1 MPLVASVGLSAQS
14 VHEPDPD
21 ELPIERDDGVGL
33 KLGQGNVLG
42 VKRVRPSK
50 LAGDLPC
57 DVLKDAV
64 SQQPNP

>member
-1 MPLVASVGLSAQS
+1 MG
-14 VHEPDPD
+14 
-21 ELPIERDDGVGL
+21 ELLIERDEGVGL
-33 KLGQGNVLG
+33 ELGQGNVLG
-42 VKRVRPSK
+42 VKRVRSSK